1 MILFLC
7 MYALLTVA
15 LVFSLVFTMRHAR
28 SSNNDATKK
37 TVPIMAVAV
46 VAVASYTAFLASDGY
61 YVAMFFNTVYYIC
74 TIWMT
79 FFLLRFSYSYVGMP
93 GKLPF
98 ERVLAVLGVVD
109 SLSLLVNLFTYHSYD
124 LVMMVYSLY
133 HQYWGLAFTP
143 LHYLHLGFCY
153 VMVASSFVLL
163 LVGAARAPSFYKQK
177 FLFILGGYM
186 LVIVANFISYT
197 FNSPIDFSVLL
208 YAVMAGFICFY
219 TAYTFPHRLVTY
231 LLDNVNEKI
240 EDGLVFFDEHGGYV
254 YSNERARRLLS
265 DGSGGFSPSAA
276 EEYAKAWKSVHPEEE
291 KNGRDSFNELN
302 PVTHELEEQHYVVEY
317 QTMKSDGIEI
327 GSFFKFVNK
336 TKETVQYLKE
346 KYNATHDE
354 LTGLY
359 NRIGFFEKVMDVQF
373 SRRMEEDEKYLM
385 LFSNI
390 RDFKLVNETFDTS
403 FGDDILKTIAKLLKE
418 NMSND
423 TVAGRIGDDKFV
435 LYMRKSNFSEEIF
448 VKGFRQLFS
457 FTTRFQYKPK
467 VMVGI
472 YESTMPNE
480 NPQLMCDKAQMAC
493 DKLAKDYQHTFAW
506 YDKALMEKA
515 DAEKNIV
522 DEFDQALEN
531 GQFKIYLQPQLA
543 DAGTEK
549 ERYFGAEVL
558 VCWEH
563 PVKGTLYPDD
573 FLPTLEKTGL
583 VYKLDCFV
591 WEEAAKK
598 LSEWNKKGFKNQSV
612 SVNISQ
618 KDIYYIDVYK
628 TFVSLVEKYGIEP
641 HQLNI
646 EISESGFMSDFEL
659 SKKLFE
665 SLQDFGFKVEID
677 DFGSGYSSLN
687 MLKDIHADVLKIGRS
702 FLNESDNSERSNT
715 ILCTIINMAKD
726 LGMDV
731 LAVGVES
738 EDQMNLL
745 KTLGCES
752 FQGFYF
758 SKPVPVE
765 SFERMYL

>member
-1 MILFLC
+1 MILFICIYTL
-7 MYALLTVA
+7 MAIALVSIMFFMAKLGFDLKNGISGMLFRIIAVGLFALL
-15 LVFSLVFTMRHAR
+15 
-28 SSNNDATKK
+28 
-37 TVPIMAVAV
+37 
-46 VAVASYTAFLASDGY
+46 SYEAFLLSYGY
-61 YVAMFFNTVYYIC
+61 YLAMFFNTAYFIC
-74 TIWMT
+74 TTWLSY
-79 FFLLRFSYSYVGMP
+79 LLMQFSYGYVGFSGHMP
-93 GKLPF
+93 GRQVFLF
-98 ERVLAVLGVVD
+98 FIILD
-109 SLSLLVNLFTYHSYD
+109 TISLTINLFSYHSYD
-124 LVMMVYSLY
+124 LTIMLYSGY
-133 HQYWGLAFTP
+133 HQYWGLVLTP
-143 LHYLHLGFCY
+143 FHYVHLGICY
-153 VMVASSFVLL
+153 VMVAVSLGMLIF
-163 LVGAARAPSFYKQK
+163 GAWKAPSFYKQK
-177 FLFILGGYM
+177 YLLILAAY
-186 LVIVANFISYT
+186 LLIIVLNFICYRY
-197 FNSPIDFSVLL
+197 NAPIDFSVAL
-208 YAVMAGFICFY
+208 YAIFAGVICLHTFY
-219 TAYTFPHRLVTY
+219 SFPHRLVTY
-231 LLDNVNEKI
+231 LLDNVNETI
-240 EDGLVFFDEHGGYV
+240 DDGIVFFDENGSYV
-254 YSNERARRLLS
+254 YSNEHARILLS
-265 DGSGGFSPSAA
+265 DEKGVFSPAYA
-276 EEYAKAWKSVHPEEE
+276 ESYARAWKSVHPEDE
-291 KNGRDSFNELN
+291 KNGRDSFDMLN
-302 PVTHELEEQHYVVEY
+302 PDTHEVEELHYGVEY
-317 QTMKSDGIEI
+317 QTLSSDGIEI

-336 TKETVQYLKE
+336 TKETEQYLKE

-354 LTGLY
+354 LTGLL
-359 NRIGFFEKVMDVQF
+359 NRVGFFEKVMDLQF
-373 SRRMEEDEKYLM
+373 ARRREEGKYLM
-385 LFSNI
+385 LFSNV
-390 RDFKLVNETFDTS
+390 RDFKLVNDTFDTK

-418 NMSND
+418 NISND

-435 LYMRKSNFSEEIF
+435 LYMRKSNFRESVF
-448 VKGFRQLFS
+448 NKGFEQLFA
-457 FTTRFQYKPK
+457 FTSRFQYKPRL
-467 VMVGI
+467 MVGI
-472 YESTMPNE
+472 YESSMPNE
-480 NPQLMCDKAQMAC
+480 DPQLMCDKAQMAC
-493 DKLAKDYQHTFAW
+493 GKLSKDYQHTFAW

-549 ERYFGAEVL
+549 ERFFGAEVL

-563 PVKGTLYPDD
+563 PIKGTLYPDE

-583 VYKLDCFV
+583 VYKLDSFV

-598 LSEWNKKGFKNQSV
+598 LSEWNKRGFKSQSV

-628 TFVSLVEKYGIEP
+628 TFAALVEKYGIEP

-738 EDQMNLL
+738 EEQMNLL

-765 SFERMYL
+765 SFERIYL